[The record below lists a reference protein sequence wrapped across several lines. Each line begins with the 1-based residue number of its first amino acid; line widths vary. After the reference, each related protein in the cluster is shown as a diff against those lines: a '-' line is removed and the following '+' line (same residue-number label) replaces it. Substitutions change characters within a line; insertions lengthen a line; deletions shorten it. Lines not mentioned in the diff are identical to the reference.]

1 MANFLRYTAQRI
13 LTFSDVLSNA
23 YGLYQIYS
31 SAHVDFLRYTVQ
43 RIWTFSDTLSSAYG
57 LSQIHCPAHMDFSN
71 GLDAALNWTES
82 PFAQAKIGSHMIIVR
97 CIKYSQGC
105 DEALYSCAQDT
116 DFGMAKNSL
125 VEVLTHTDVV
135 DHSLGKARSH

>member
-23 YGLYQIYS
+23 CGLYQRYS
-31 SAHVDFLRYTVQ
+31 SAHMDFLIYTVQ
-43 RIWTFSDTLSSAYG
+43 RIWTFSDILYSAYG
-57 LSQIHCPAHMDFSN
+57 LSQIHCPANLDFSN
-71 GLDAALNWTES
+71 GVDAALNWTES
-82 PFAQAKIGSHMIIVR
+82 PFAQAKIRSHVIIVQ

-105 DEALYSCAQDT
+105 DEALYSCVQDT

-125 VEVLTHTDVV
+125 VEVLTNTDVV
-135 DHSLGKARSH
+135 DLSLGKARSH